1 MKNQARILVMG
12 QSNVGNHGPE
22 RGNGGPDCRVFH
34 QGSFLPAVDPL
45 PGASGGGGSVW
56 TRLAPK
62 LIARQGY
69 DEVIL
74 VNLAHGGTAV
84 ADWAPGGTY
93 HTRLP
98 AVLDAADAAGIVF
111 THVVWHQGERDTLLM
126 TGEAAYHRA
135 LSNLIGYLRNRGI
148 DAPVFVCQASY
159 RFGQMNNGVRA
170 AQQNILDSDKAIF
183 AGPDTDELG
192 AGYRFDDTHLNAEGQ
207 ALFADMLVDSFA
219 AASVAQATAA
229 HG

>member
-1 MKNQARILVMG
+1 MKTQARILIMG

-22 RGNGGPDCRVFH
+22 RGNGGPNCRVFY

-62 LIARQGY
+62 LIAQQGY
-69 DEVIL
+69 NEVIF

-84 ADWAPGGTY
+84 GDWAPGGTY

-98 AVLDAADAAGIVF
+98 AVLDAAHAADIAF
-111 THVVWHQGERDTLLM
+111 THVVWHQGERDTLMM
-126 TGEAAYHRA
+126 TSEAAYHAA
-135 LSNLIGYLRNRGI
+135 LSKLIGYLRDRGI

-159 RFGQMNNGVRA
+159 RFGQINNGVRA
-170 AQQNILDSDKAIF
+170 AQKNIVNPDKAIF
-183 AGPDTDELG
+183 AGPDTDVLG
-192 AGYRFDDTHLNAEGQ
+192 AEYRFDDTHLHAQGQ
-207 ALFADMLVDSFA
+207 ERFADMLVDSFA
-219 AASVAQATAA
+219 AASVSQATAST
-229 HG
+229 G